1 MEIQFHIYII
11 MGLFAVFSG
20 ISGGLIGYYKCR
32 AELQSLLKDY
42 RTVMD
47 CSTCVIA
54 IKVENMETSY
64 ANMIEDIK
72 EHTKAVHNIC
82 TELKLVAQAQ
92 KTIGKSHEAILKQLK
107 EIYDQQRNLLIS
119 RGELSVDAH

>member
-1 MEIQFHIYII
+1 MGIEFHIYII

-32 AELQSLLKDY
+32 AELQSLLKEY

-54 IKVENMETSY
+54 VKVENMETSY
-64 ANMIEDIK
+64 ASVVEDIK
-72 EHTKAVHNIC
+72 EHTKAVHSIC

-92 KTIGKSHEAILKQLK
+92 ETIGKSHEAILEQLK
-107 EIYDQQRNLLIS
+107 EIYEQQRDILLS
-119 RGELSVDAH
+119 RVELPIDVH